1 MQAVRELAS
10 ARLPEYARPAALI
23 LVPALPL
30 TPNGKLDRTALPDPA
45 ADRPSGFPAAGP
57 CTLTERRVAAIW
69 REVLSLPRIG
79 VTDNFFEI
87 GGHSLSIAAVH
98 ARLTAQEGPRLHLVD
113 MFKYPTIR
121 ALAAHLDGAGS
132 VPSTPGL
139 DRAARRIA
147 ARSRLNR
154 RSIPDSPRS
163 EQADKEQR

>member
-1 MQAVRELAS
+1 M
-10 ARLPEYARPAALI
+10 

-30 TPNGKLDRTALPDPA
+30 TPNGKLDRTALPEPA
-45 ADRPSGFPAAGP
+45 VGRSSGFAAAGP

-69 REVLSLPRIG
+69 REVLGLPRIG

-98 ARLTAQEGPRLHLVD
+98 ARLTEQEGRRLHLVD

-121 ALAAHLDGAGS
+121 ALAAQLDGPGS
-132 VPSTPGL
+132 DPSTPGL
-139 DRAARRIA
+139 DRVARRIA

-154 RSIPDSPRS
+154 RSIRDSPHI